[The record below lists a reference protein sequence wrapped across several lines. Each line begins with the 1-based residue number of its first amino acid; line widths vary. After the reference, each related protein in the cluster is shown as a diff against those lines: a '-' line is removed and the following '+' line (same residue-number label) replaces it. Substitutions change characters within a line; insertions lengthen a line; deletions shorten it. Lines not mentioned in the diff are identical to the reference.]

1 MSPALA
7 GGFWTSLLSSAH
19 PGQHQI
25 NPLKTTPQ
33 IFPLLLMRSLLKMKP
48 PGGRREEGSGWG
60 THVYLWRIHFDIWQ
74 N

>member
-33 IFPLLLMRSLLKMKP
+33 IFPLLLVRSLLKMKP
-48 PGGRREEGSGWG
+48 PEPDPQE
-60 THVYLWRIHFDIWQ
+60 F
-74 N
+74 